1 MIYNIFQK
9 ETNDMTRKE
18 ACKILGITQNAE
30 ETEIKKRYRQLVR
43 RLHPDAQADVSRN
56 SSHEIQQIILAYQV
70 LKEEKF
76 FSTENASPDGSSRKA
91 SVSWDAPLNVH
102 AYREREILH
111 SAEDSYGRP
120 AGNFCIAR
128 GKYFWKTEEDFPLF
142 LLSVY
147 RCSKDLLDEIDV
159 SLKRPAPAFLR
170 QKIHPELCYLMA
182 QQFIDGTALLKELA
196 KEEPA
201 DSAGFG
207 TFYLPAMLESWDPS
221 LFPKPG
227 ELLFPARIH
236 QHRLYLKDAAGKELG
251 YLSFPDDRLYY
262 VVIPLFEQKSV
273 LVKIQT
279 SQEKKKNT
287 GAACRSLHLWIRLTE
302 EIPVTMP
309 ESLNLQ
315 IEKLLGEYAKSSSF

>member
-1 MIYNIFQK
+1 
-9 ETNDMTRKE
+9 MTRKE

-147 RCSKDLLDEIDV
+147 RCSKNLLDKIDV
-159 SLKRPAPAFLR
+159 SLKRSAPAFLA
-170 QKIHPELCYLMA
+170 E
-182 QQFIDGTALLKELA
+182 DSSGALLSDGPAVYRRHCPVKELA

-207 TFYLPAMLESWDPS
+207 TFYLPAMLESRDPS

-262 VVIPLFEQKSV
+262 VVIRFLS
-273 LVKIQT
+273 
-279 SQEKKKNT
+279 KKV
-287 GAACRSLHLWIRLTE
+287 CL
-302 EIPVTMP
+302 
-309 ESLNLQ
+309 
-315 IEKLLGEYAKSSSF
+315 